1 MNYTL
6 FSEVLRGRFKFLIC
20 FQNTC
25 TGALCT
31 SCYTDGRCHGQTS
44 VWGTTS
50 KRFSHTVAIVLFT
63 SIALL
68 KCSQIYCA
76 MAPLVT
82 PFCKRVW
89 REIVF
94 LVIVFI
100 TFINLVSNNRQ
111 PIYYSILL
119 ILCQVTPVG
128 SRGSQYSSSHDF
140 LTFLAFC
147 SAIIN

>member
-82 PFCKRVW
+82 P
-89 REIVF
+89 
-94 LVIVFI
+94 
-100 TFINLVSNNRQ
+100 
-111 PIYYSILL
+111 L
-119 ILCQVTPVG
+119 ILQESVARNRV
-128 SRGSQYSSSHDF
+128 SSHRFYYFYQSCHKQSTTYILFNPFNFVPGDS
-140 LTFLAFC
+140 C
-147 SAIIN
+147 G